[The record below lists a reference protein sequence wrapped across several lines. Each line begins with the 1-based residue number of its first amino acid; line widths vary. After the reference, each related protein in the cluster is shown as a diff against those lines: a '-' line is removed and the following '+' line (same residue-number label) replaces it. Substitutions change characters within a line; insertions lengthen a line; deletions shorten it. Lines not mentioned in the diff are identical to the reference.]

1 MTTPQQS
8 AQQVPVGALYG
19 LPGFTERFEQFEN
32 LQNIITT
39 ISAAASVVGTTT
51 PFNPPASFQKTDI
64 VFWWELECFITE
76 AITFSA
82 GGITFS
88 PEGLAN
94 KLQALRLKLQGQYT
108 PLEVESGFDALFMQA
123 FRPMRGRGQRNG
135 QDIVDVNTPTAA
147 QYPNSLFAQANL
159 SGSPAGTGAVAGQGA
174 AATGIITSPLALS
187 NVPLIL
193 EIPAGIFL
201 DEYWDLALDGSLLPN
216 AAGVVAPS
224 AAFVS
229 PQYMGG
235 GERVIVPQFNVAPL
249 TGANFDQFPAATT
262 SALTITGGTVNDS
275 LTVNARRVGVFAS
288 ENPAELP
295 PVFNWQYRRAS
306 KRVPLGAVTKVD
318 IPITEY
324 GQVMS
329 TYVRIFDPTTG
340 QGSYFN
346 IANVTKA
353 QVLYG
358 SNLPRFD
365 DDIPAMQNRFIQQHG
380 FLPPQGTVVWDL
392 AATGYNDNLSNAR
405 ALNTLTNA
413 NTHIHLEFS
422 SAPGANAY
430 AVIGTELLV
439 PVAVQ

>member
-1 MTTPQQS
+1 LTTPNI
-8 AQQVPVGALYG
+8 QVGSLYG

-32 LQNIITT
+32 LNGVLTT
-39 ISAAASVVGTTT
+39 VSAAANVIGATT

-64 VFWWELECFITE
+64 VFWWELETFITE
-76 AITFSA
+76 AMAFTA

-88 PEGLAN
+88 AEAPYN
-94 KLQALRLKLQGQYT
+94 KIQGLRLKLQGQYS
-108 PLEVESGFDALFMQA
+108 PIEVESGFDAAFMQMY
-123 FRPMRGRGQRNG
+123 RPMRGRGQRNG
-135 QDIVDVNTPTAA
+135 QDLMNANVPLAA
-147 QYPNSLFAQANL
+147 GYPNSLMPQANL
-159 SGSPAGTGAVAGQGA
+159 AGSPAGTGAVGGQGA
-174 AATGIITSPLALS
+174 AATGVITTPLALT
-187 NVPLIL
+187 NYPFTL
-193 EIPAGIFL
+193 ELPAGIFL
-201 DEYWDLALDGSLLPN
+201 DEYWDLAMDGALLPN

-235 GERVIVPQFNVAPL
+235 GERVIVPQFSVAPL
-249 TGANFDQFPAATT
+249 AGANFDQFPAGITA
-262 SALTITGGTVNDS
+262 ALTITAGSVNDS
-275 LTVNARRVGVFAS
+275 LLLNARRVGVFAS
-288 ENPAELP
+288 ANPAELP

-306 KRVPLGAVTKVD
+306 RRVPIGAVTKVD

-324 GQVMS
+324 GQVLS
-329 TYVRIFDPTTG
+329 TYVRIFDPTTA
-340 QGSYFN
+340 QGSYYNVAN
-346 IANVTKA
+346 ITKA

-365 DDIPAMQNRFIQQHG
+365 DDVPTMQNRWIEQHG
-380 FLPPQGTVVWDL
+380 FLPPQGTVAWDM

-413 NTHIHLEFS
+413 NTKIHLEMS
-422 SAPGANAY
+422 VAPGANAY

>member
-1 MTTPQQS
+1 MTTPNI
-8 AQQVPVGALYG
+8 QVGSLYG

-32 LQNIITT
+32 LNGILTT
-39 ISAAASVVGTTT
+39 ISAAGNAIGATT

-64 VFWWELECFITE
+64 VFWWELETFITE
-76 AITFSA
+76 AMAFTA

-88 PEGLAN
+88 AEAPYN
-94 KLQALRLKLQGQYT
+94 KIQGLRLKLQGQYS
-108 PLEVESGFDALFMQA
+108 PIEVESGFDAAFMQMY
-123 FRPMRGRGQRNG
+123 RPMRGRGQRNG
-135 QDIVDVNTPTAA
+135 QDLMNANVPLAA
-147 QYPNSLFAQANL
+147 GYPNSLMPQANL
-159 SGSPAGTGAVAGQGA
+159 AGSPAGTGAVGGQGA
-174 AATGIITSPLALS
+174 AATGIVTTPLALT
-187 NVPLIL
+187 NYPFTL
-193 EIPAGIFL
+193 ELPAGIFL
-201 DEYWDLALDGSLLPN
+201 DEYWDLAMDGALLPN

-235 GERVIVPQFNVAPL
+235 GERVIVPQFSVAPL
-249 TGANFDQFPAATT
+249 AGANYDQFPAGIT
-262 SALTITGGTVNDS
+262 SALTITAGSVNDS
-275 LTVNARRVGVFAS
+275 LLLNARRVGVFAS
-288 ENPAELP
+288 ANPAELP

-306 KRVPLGAVTKVD
+306 RRVPIGAVTKVD

-324 GQVMS
+324 GQVLS
-329 TYVRIFDPTTG
+329 TYVRIFDPTTA
-340 QGSYFN
+340 QGSYYNVAN
-346 IANVTKA
+346 ITKA

-365 DDIPAMQNRFIQQHG
+365 DDVPTMQNRWIEQHG
-380 FLPPQGTVVWDL
+380 FLPPQGTVAWDL

-413 NTHIHLEFS
+413 NTKIHLEMS
-422 SAPGANAY
+422 VAPGANAY